1 MKKSTT
7 RWWIVWVVILVVY
20 NVIVFAAPFPKTP
33 AFFLSWVFSLIAIAA
48 QIYVI
53 RTAFYQGE
61 RAKSKFYGFPIAK
74 IGGVYLIAQL
84 ALGLAFMALGLA
96 VLVPVWIPLVLY
108 AVLLGAAAAGLISA
122 EATRDEIVRQDVAL
136 KKDVYCMRALQSKA
150 ASMVQL
156 AQDDSLRTALEKFS
170 ENIRF
175 SDPVSSAALEDAEAD
190 LAACIDD
197 LQQAVLDNDCEAAL
211 LLEKKAEM
219 LLTERN
225 RLCKLEK
232 RVAH

>member
-20 NVIVFAAPFPKTP
+20 NVIVFAAPFPKTL

-74 IGGVYLIAQL
+74 IGGIYLTAQL

-108 AVLLGAAAAGLISA
+108 AVLLGVAAAGLISA

-136 KKDVYCMRALQSKA
+136 KKDVSRMRALQSKA

-211 LLEKKAEM
+211 LLEKKAGM